1 MDRGRAQRVPSSEHF
16 RGGEGGALAVDG
28 VSLESIARAH
38 GTPTHVVS
46 AEAMRRAYAG
56 IASALAT
63 HDARSRALVAYAMKA
78 NGNPA
83 ILRLLVGLG
92 AGVDCVSGGE
102 LYWALRAGASPER
115 IVMSGVGKTDEEIVA
130 ALDAGIRAIHV
141 ESEPELEAVERLA
154 REKGMRAPIGL
165 RINPNVDA
173 ATHPYIATGLHD
185 TKFGLEIDVARR
197 LLPRIATSAH
207 LSLET
212 IASHV
217 GSQIPRASSI
227 ADSVSITG
235 AFAREALAAG
245 APVRAI
251 DAGGGWPI
259 AYGDEDESAD
269 SHAAFGRA
277 VREGLSR
284 AGVPE
289 LEVVVEPGRAL
300 VGDAGAILTRV
311 IFVKEQA
318 GKRFVIVDAA
328 MTELVRPALYDAYH
342 AIVPVALRAGEP
354 SACDVVGPVC
364 ETGDFL
370 ALERLLAPVAR
381 GDLLLVR
388 GTGAYGAAMA
398 SEYNAR
404 PRAAEVLV
412 DGGEASVIRR
422 RGRVEALFDDDGMQ
436 GAATQK

>member
-1 MDRGRAQRVPSSEHF
+1 MDRGRAQRTPASAHFAPS
-16 RGGEGGALAVDG
+16 GDGALAVDG
-28 VSLESIARAH
+28 VSLEAIAAEH
-38 GTPTHVVS
+38 GTPTHVAS
-46 AEAMRRAYAG
+46 AEAIRRAYVAIAG
-56 IASALAT
+56 ALAT
-63 HDARSRALVAYAMKA
+63 PDAKSPSLVAYAMKA
-78 NGNPA
+78 NGSPA
-83 ILRLLVGLG
+83 ILRLLAGMG

-102 LYWALRAGASPER
+102 LHWALRAGVPAER
-115 IVMSGVGKTDEEIVA
+115 IVMSGVGKSDAEIAA
-130 ALDAGIRAIHV
+130 ALDARIRAIHV
-141 ESEPELEAVERLA
+141 ESEPELAAIESIA
-154 REKGMRAPIGL
+154 RQKGVRAPIGL

-185 TKFGLEIDVARR
+185 TKFGLELDVARR
-197 LLPRIATSAH
+197 LLPHVVSSPQ
-207 LSLET
+207 LSLQT

-227 ADSVSITG
+227 ADAVAITG
-235 AFAREALAAG
+235 AFAREAIAAG
-245 APVRAI
+245 APVRAV

-269 SHAAFGRA
+269 THAAFGRA
-277 VREGLSR
+277 VREGLAR
-284 AGVPE
+284 AGTPE
-289 LEVVVEPGRAL
+289 LEVVIEPGRAL

-328 MTELVRPALYDAYH
+328 MTELIRPALYDAYH
-342 AIVPVALRAGEP
+342 AIVPVRLRAGAP

-370 ALERLLAPVAR
+370 ALERLLAPVQR

-412 DGGEASVIRR
+412 DAGQARLARR
-422 RGRVEALFDDDGMQ
+422 RGRVEDLHDEEPTH
-436 GAATQK
+436 GASPEK